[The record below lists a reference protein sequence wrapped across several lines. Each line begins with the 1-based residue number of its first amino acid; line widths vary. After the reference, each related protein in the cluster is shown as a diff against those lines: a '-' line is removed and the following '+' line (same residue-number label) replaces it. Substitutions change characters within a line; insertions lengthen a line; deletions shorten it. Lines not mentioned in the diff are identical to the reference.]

1 MIWTECQNNQN
12 HSGALV
18 HPSSQGWLFNGSIK
32 QKEQVIMR
40 LSSMCFSKLTLKYRL
55 FQHFPSPRKSHL
67 DRYWPKTQAA
77 YKGEWR
83 VGALGEAGDDTSYS
97 SMTFMEGNYRVI
109 SGPLSYI
116 TPRTPVTLRNTER
129 KKTSTGSETNFS
141 VRTMKGRC
149 SPKCDQQNEIV
160 KKGESAASASCT
172 CACVCAFPQNADF
185 TGLFSF
191 GWSQT
196 TCYF

>member
-1 MIWTECQNNQN
+1 MNSVIWKVIKMIWTECQNNQN

-83 VGALGEAGDDTSYS
+83 VGTLGEAGIP
-97 SMTFMEGNYRVI
+97 FIRQW
-109 SGPLSYI
+109 LSWKA
-116 TPRTPVTLRNTER
+116 TTV
-129 KKTSTGSETNFS
+129 
-141 VRTMKGRC
+141 
-149 SPKCDQQNEIV
+149 
-160 KKGESAASASCT
+160 
-172 CACVCAFPQNADF
+172 
-185 TGLFSF
+185 
-191 GWSQT
+191 WSQAPFHT
-196 TCYF
+196 SHQGHQWPWEIQKGKKQALARRPISQWEQWKVGAHLSVTNKTK